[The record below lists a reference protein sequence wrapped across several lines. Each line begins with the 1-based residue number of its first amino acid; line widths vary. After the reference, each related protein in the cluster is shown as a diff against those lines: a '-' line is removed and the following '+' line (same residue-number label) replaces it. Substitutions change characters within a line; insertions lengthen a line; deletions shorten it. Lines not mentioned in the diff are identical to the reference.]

1 MSEFPKGVG
10 FHFLGGPVK
19 KNTLHINTLANI
31 FLVKF
36 SEWLKGGEI
45 LGLRANFQV
54 LGLKQSKLYDRSH
67 CSSYKVK

>member
-1 MSEFPKGVG
+1 MRAFVSSE
-10 FHFLGGPVK
+10 
-19 KNTLHINTLANI
+19 NNNINIFANI

-45 LGLRANFQV
+45 LDLRANFQV

>member
-10 FHFLGGPVK
+10 LHFFVRTSK

>member
-1 MSEFPKGVG
+1 MRAFVSE
-10 FHFLGGPVK
+10 K
-19 KNTLHINTLANI
+19 KTIYKYFANI